1 MKFAKTLTIV
11 AAATLIGSG
20 AFSTAANVSADDV
33 SDAKSAVTK
42 NQSSTNA
49 LVAKLQ
55 AAQANVMKISDQIST
70 KAVAIDATQ
79 SKIDE
84 TQATITSYTAQIE
97 KAAAEV
103 KSRKAVL
110 KKQLISLQKQV
121 GESATGNV
129 YFDFLLNAKSFSD
142 LVSRS
147 FTVNKLNQ
155 ASQEALTAVK
165 EAQAKQVTL
174 KQAQEAKKTELV
186 NTKAKLVADKAQ
198 LDTLKTQASKD
209 AADLTKQINDNKAQL
224 TSLQNDVNKATA
236 AAAAALVAKTQAAAT
251 QTAQSQATTTKLNN
265 QTNNAISNAG
275 GSYVAGNGSKSS
287 FVSIALAQR
296 GKTYVYAAAGPDHFD
311 CSGLVVYAAK
321 MAGLGSLP
329 HQASQL
335 ANIGHSVSL
344 SSLQPGDLLF
354 WGSPAHHVAIYIGG
368 GQYVHATYEGEP
380 VTTQSI
386 SSWTPNYAR
395 RF

>member
-79 SKIDE
+79 SKIDD

-97 KAAAEV
+97 KASAEV

-147 FTVNKLNQ
+147 FTVNKLNE

-224 TSLQNDVNKATA
+224 TSLQNGVNKATA

-265 QTNNAISNAG
+265 QTGNAISNS

-287 FVSIALAQR
+287 FVSIALQQL
-296 GKTYVYAAAGPDHFD
+296 GKTYVYGAAGPSHFD
-311 CSGLVVYAAK
+311 CSGLVVYAAAR
-321 MAGLGSLP
+321 AGLGSLP

-380 VTTQSI
+380 VQTQSI